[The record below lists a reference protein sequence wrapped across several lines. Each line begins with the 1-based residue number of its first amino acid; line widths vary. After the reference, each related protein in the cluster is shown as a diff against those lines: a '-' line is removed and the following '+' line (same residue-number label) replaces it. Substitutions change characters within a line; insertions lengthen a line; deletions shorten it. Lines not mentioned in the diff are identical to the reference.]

1 MTSVFYN
8 NRAGVVEL
16 VDAPD
21 SKSGS
26 ERSVGSSPTTRTT
39 LYFSSLYLMRYSS
52 AVKYRSHFSQS
63 FLRALLKFTGLECT
77 NKSLSFEI
85 VETISAHFVDNF
97 SCKKLRLSS
106 FFKNGIIF

>member
-39 LYFSSLYLMRYSS
+39 LYFSSLYFDALFQRCE
-52 AVKYRSHFSQS
+52 VS
-63 FLRALLKFTGLECT
+63 F
-77 NKSLSFEI
+77 
-85 VETISAHFVDNF
+85 
-97 SCKKLRLSS
+97 S
-106 FFKNGIIF
+106 FFSEFS